1 MNGEWQL
8 LFNEEPND
16 YHNSCELL
24 RKRNIKIK
32 TVACS
37 TKNSEIRKRKNNLL
51 VYSHKKQSTR
61 STKTTEF

>member
-32 TVACS
+32 TFAFS

-51 VYSHKKQSTR
+51 VYSHKK
-61 STKTTEF
+61 